1 MPYSLFKKNTMNNT
15 AYIVDVL
22 RTPRGRGKKNSA
34 LEEVKPLKLLLP
46 VLKSLQNK
54 HGFDHEIV
62 EDIIIGCA
70 TPIGEQGSNLG
81 KSLALYAKWSDSICG
96 MQVNRFCASGLESIN
111 IAAAK
116 INANHEACIIA
127 GGVES
132 LSRVPMGND
141 GGALHFDPEVSS
153 TINFIP
159 QGISAD
165 LIASL
170 EGYSRTE
177 LDEYALSSHIRGA
190 EAQSKGYFKDSIV
203 PILDQN
209 NLPILL
215 EDETI
220 RQTNIEALS
229 ALMPSFEEL
238 GKRGYDTVALRKYP
252 NLERVQH
259 LHTAGNSSQLADG
272 GALALICNEA
282 TLKAY
287 NLVPKAKVLGTA
299 ICSVNT
305 TIMLTGT
312 IPSVEKL
319 LKKLNLDINDIDL
332 WEVNEAFAAS
342 VLKFQKHFN
351 IPHHKLNVNG
361 GVIGLGHPLG
371 ATGTIVT
378 GMLIDELQRQGKKRG
393 IVAICT
399 GAGMGIA
406 TAIEIV

>member
-1 MPYSLFKKNTMNNT
+1 MSNTV
-15 AYIVDVL
+15 YIVDVL
-22 RTPRGRGKKNSA
+22 RTARGKGKKNSA

-46 VLKSLQNK
+46 VLENLQQK
-54 HGFDHEIV
+54 LDFDNEAV

-81 KSLALYAKWSDSICG
+81 KSLALYAKWNDSICG

-116 INANHEACIIA
+116 IKAEYESCIIA

-153 TINFIP
+153 KINFIP

-170 EGYSRTE
+170 EKYSRTE
-177 LDEYALSSHIRGA
+177 LDEYALCSHIRGA
-190 EAQSKGYFKDSIV
+190 EAQNKGYFKNSIV

-209 NLPILL
+209 KLPILL

-220 RQTNIEALS
+220 RKETNIEALS
-229 ALMPSFEEL
+229 LLAPSFEEL
-238 GKRGYDTVALRKYP
+238 GKRGFDTVALKKYP
-252 NLERVQH
+252 NLERIEH

-272 GALALICNEA
+272 AALALVCNQA
-282 TLKAY
+282 TIDKYALK
-287 NLVPKAKVLGTA
+287 PKAKVLGSA
-299 ICSVNT
+299 MCSVNT

-319 LKKLNLDINDIDL
+319 LKKLNLKIEDIDL

-351 IPHHKLNVNG
+351 IPLDKLNING
-361 GVIGLGHPLG
+361 GVIALGHPLG
-371 ATGTIVT
+371 ATGTILT

-393 IVAICT
+393 IIAICT